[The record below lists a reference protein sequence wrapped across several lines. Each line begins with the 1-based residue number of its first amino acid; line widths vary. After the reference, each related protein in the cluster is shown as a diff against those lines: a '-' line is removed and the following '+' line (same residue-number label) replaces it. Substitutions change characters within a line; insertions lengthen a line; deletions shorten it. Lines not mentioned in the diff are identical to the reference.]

1 VKRAKLLASSAT
13 LALALTPA
21 AFASN
26 TVANPQCTDNTAL
39 FDPGNGED
47 IVVPDG
53 YTVSVFKAGLNFP
66 TGIAFKGDAN
76 SFEVYVLESGHGL
89 PSVCNDESTFGSGA
103 TDPKNPFTPDI
114 VIFDQSGA
122 PVRGPLG
129 KPTANGGGFQPS
141 GPAVDLAFEK
151 GLNGGRLF
159 ATDSD
164 QATHAS
170 NGPNN
175 SSRLIIVDP
184 KTGDVTPFITNL
196 PTGDH
201 PSEQLAFRG
210 SWIYWS
216 QGSTTNSGVVGL
228 DNGGGK
234 NQQDIPCR
242 DIVLSNNVFDSGN
255 EVFTSGY
262 SPFGTTRPGATVK
275 AFESASHHGV
285 CDGAILRARLD
296 SDHPENT
303 IEPYSAGYRNGYA
316 IRFSPKN
323 HALGGDLLVGED
335 GADERGARPSNNA
348 PDNIQ
353 LAQKADDGGP
363 DNHGWP
369 DQYGFLPS
377 ELAVYNPVGGPGD
390 DLCVPDPT
398 NLPSTCTPASLQL
411 ILTEDVPLRNVLA
424 APPQPITSPLA
435 TEAADSSFTGI
446 DFVPD
451 SFARGIVDKGAAL
464 YALEGDF
471 GFSASNATNPAH
483 EVGHEIKLIN
493 FSKPHEPLSLNIVG
507 FAHNNTFDQA
517 FVSGIH
523 GMNRPTN
530 IRMGPDGCAWI
541 VDYGAVRDFGQSG
554 ADSKFVGAA
563 NGPLVQIPGTGVIFR
578 ICPVS

>member
-1 VKRAKLLASSAT
+1 VKRANLLASSAT
-13 LALALTPA
+13 LALALTPV
-21 AFASN
+21 AFAGN

-47 IVVPDG
+47 IVVPAG

-76 SFEVYVLESGHGL
+76 SFKVYVLESGHGL
-89 PSVCNDESTFGSGA
+89 PSICNDQSTFGSGD
-103 TDPKNPFTPDI
+103 TDPTNPFTPD
-114 VIFDQSGA
+114 VLVFDQSGSL
-122 PVRGPLG
+122 VRGPLG
-129 KPTANGGGFQPS
+129 KPTATGGFQPA
-141 GPAVDLAFEK
+141 GPAVDLAFEN
-151 GLNGGRLF
+151 GLSGGRLF

-175 SSRLIIVDP
+175 SSRIIIIDP
-184 KTGDVTPFITNL
+184 DTGDITPFITDL

-210 SWIYWS
+210 KWIYWS

-242 DIVLSNNVFDSGN
+242 DIVLSQNVFDSGN
-255 EVFTSGY
+255 EMFTSGY

-275 AFESASHHGV
+275 AFESASHNGV

-296 SDHPENT
+296 SDHPEKT
-303 IEPYSAGYRNGYA
+303 IEPYSWGYRNGYA

-353 LAQKADDGGP
+353 LARKADDGGP
-363 DNHGWP
+363 DYHGWP

-398 NLPSTCTPASLQL
+398 NLPSTCTPASLAL
-411 ILTEDVPLRNVLA
+411 ILSEDVPLKNVLA
-424 APPQPITSPLA
+424 APPQEITSPLA

-451 SFARGIVDKGAAL
+451 SFARGVVDKGAAL
-464 YALEGDF
+464 YSLEGDF
-471 GFSASNATNPAH
+471 GFSAPNATDPAH
-483 EVGHEIKLIN
+483 EIGHEIKLIN
-493 FSKPHEPLSLNIVG
+493 FSKPNEPLALNIMS

-530 IRMGPDGCAWI
+530 LRMGPDGCAWI
-541 VDYGAVRDFGQSG
+541 VDYGAVRDFGQGG

-578 ICPVS
+578 ICPAS